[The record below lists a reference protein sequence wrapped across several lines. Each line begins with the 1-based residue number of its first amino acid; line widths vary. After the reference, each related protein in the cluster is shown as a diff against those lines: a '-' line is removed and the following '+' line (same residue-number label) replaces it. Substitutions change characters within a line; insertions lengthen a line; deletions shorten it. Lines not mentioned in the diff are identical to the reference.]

1 MNEFVSVPGIWFF
14 GAALVI
20 GFAILMLGFFVKS
33 AVRVQVPVFS
43 VPNSESN
50 SGQFPNVTDDE
61 LIKAVRALTYEEQA
75 LLMLALP
82 VSEAVRVERL
92 FPPGNGKLVV
102 MDGVERI
109 KKSGENFNNHAASM
123 VLKKFLKDLSPLMIA
138 FVLLSTSFAFAEE
151 TSAVKYTPKI
161 GLRFN
166 GGLMQNTGTSRG
178 SASIVYGLNFFGLY
192 YPSSDFALGA
202 GYKFFFDQVKLN
214 VPVNGFF
221 LVGRMYVAGQGTR
234 AEIDADRM
242 VAESHGKYAFYLG
255 TQFDRSSY
263 YLGTD
268 PSRTTQKLTGD
279 FLAINAL
286 LGMELRLSHRLEL
299 NVEGSAGL
307 VAFAASDERYKVS
320 GYILNAGI
328 SYLW

>member
-1 MNEFVSVPGIWFF
+1 
-14 GAALVI
+14 
-20 GFAILMLGFFVKS
+20 
-33 AVRVQVPVFS
+33 
-43 VPNSESN
+43 
-50 SGQFPNVTDDE
+50 
-61 LIKAVRALTYEEQA
+61 
-75 LLMLALP
+75 
-82 VSEAVRVERL
+82 
-92 FPPGNGKLVV
+92 
-102 MDGVERI
+102 
-109 KKSGENFNNHAASM
+109 
-123 VLKKFLKDLSPLMIA
+123 
-138 FVLLSTSFAFAEE
+138 
-151 TSAVKYTPKI
+151 
-161 GLRFN
+161 
-166 GGLMQNTGTSRG
+166 
-178 SASIVYGLNFFGLY
+178 
-192 YPSSDFALGA
+192 
-202 GYKFFFDQVKLN
+202 
-214 VPVNGFF
+214 
-221 LVGRMYVAGQGTR
+221 MYVAGQGTR